1 MKTRYKISIIFV
13 VLLVVP
19 VGFFYYISI
28 NGFSTYHAGIYVE
41 ILSENQL
48 EKFGTDYEIKTITKE
63 DLIQF
68 PQIYTMVNLLL
79 EEKENP
85 QGTRSFFVDLNTYRI
100 FDSHGEL
107 KIKNHMSDS
116 GATNLQQDF
125 TQSIGSNVFMYEGD
139 YFSISSWIA

>member
-1 MKTRYKISIIFV
+1 MKTRTHVIVAI
-13 VLLVVP
+13 VLVVVP

-41 ILSENQL
+41 LLSEKQL
-48 EKFGTDYEIKTITKE
+48 EIFDTDYEVKTVTKDE
-63 DLIQF
+63 LEQF

-85 QGTRSFFVDLNTYRI
+85 QGTRSFFVGFETFRI

-107 KIKNHMSDS
+107 KIKNYMSDS
-116 GATNLQQDF
+116 GASDLRRDS
-125 TQSIGSNVFMYEGD
+125 TQSFGSSVIKYDGN
-139 YFSISSWIA
+139 YFSISHWIA